1 VGEFVRD
8 PADSGNGLRRSSRD
22 GAVEHLSSEQH
33 NIGVCVVEV
42 LQPGTVEEGFASLP
56 QEDGF
61 KQDTGG
67 VGFDDG
73 VFAFN
78 ADKFAGLSCLA
89 AQRRAQ
95 GLHAGVTAARDGIAE
110 VHSSSVCVG
119 LRRLLVV
126 ARAKRY
132 EPRGGTNYGNDRH
145 DLCSGGYDRV
155 TVGGF
160 ASLIAEVLRIHPD
173 EPEPFLI
180 EQVAESL
187 RRGDCVALPTDTFY
201 GLAVDPVNLR
211 AVEHIYFLKTR
222 ARHKPLSLLIADVAQ
237 AYEVARGI
245 DSAFD
250 RLAEKFWPGPLTIV
264 VKAGSKLPL
273 RVTAN
278 TGNVALRV
286 PEAPICRAVVTELG
300 LPITATSAN
309 LRGLPEC
316 TYAGCVRE
324 QFGEKIPLIVDGGP
338 TARDVA
344 TTIVD
349 LSGGGNSWM
358 ILREGAIPTHEI
370 ALALQH

>member
-1 VGEFVRD
+1 M
-8 PADSGNGLRRSSRD
+8 
-22 GAVEHLSSEQH
+22 
-33 NIGVCVVEV
+33 I
-42 LQPGTVEEGFASLP
+42 T
-56 QEDGF
+56 
-61 KQDTGG
+61 
-67 VGFDDG
+67 
-73 VFAFN
+73 
-78 ADKFAGLSCLA
+78 
-89 AQRRAQ
+89 
-95 GLHAGVTAARDGIAE
+95 
-110 VHSSSVCVG
+110 
-119 LRRLLVV
+119 
-126 ARAKRY
+126 
-132 EPRGGTNYGNDRH
+132 
-145 DLCSGGYDRV
+145 
-155 TVGGF
+155 
-160 ASLIAEVLRIHPD
+160 EVLRIHPD

-180 EQVAESL
+180 EQVAESI
-187 RRGDCVALPTDTFY
+187 RRGEVVALPTDTFY

-211 AVEHIYFLKTR
+211 AVEQIYFLKMR

-286 PEAPICRAVVTELG
+286 PEAPICRAIVSELG

-316 TYAGCVRE
+316 TYAKAVRE

-338 TARDVA
+338 TARSVA

-370 ALALQH
+370 ALALQR